1 MGFESAQGVAVARRG
16 GREAVSPLDG
26 RFLIWR
32 GASGRAYVFSP
43 IAVDDAG
50 FEDTG
55 LDGIGL
61 DDAVLIAVE
70 RDRAG
75 RPTAA
80 RVVADR
86 SGRPGEIWAHH
97 LATTAAAR
105 RRAVIDLTAS
115 GREPELFGAIG

>member
-1 MGFESAQGVAVARRG
+1 MGFVGAQGVAVATRG
-16 GREAVSPLDG
+16 GTEVVSPLDG
-26 RFLIWR
+26 QFLIWR
-32 GASGRAYVFSP
+32 GASGRAHVFSP
-43 IAVDDAG
+43 VADDDVA
-50 FEDTG
+50 
-55 LDGIGL
+55 L

-97 LATTAAAR
+97 LATTVAAR

>member
-1 MGFESAQGVAVARRG
+1 MGFVGAQGVAVATRG
-16 GREAVSPLDG
+16 GTEVVSPLDG
-26 RFLIWR
+26 QFLIWR

-43 IAVDDAG
+43 VADDVG
-50 FEDTG
+50 F
-55 LDGIGL
+55 DGMGL

-75 RPTAA
+75 RPAA
-80 RVVADR
+80 AGVVADR

>member
-16 GREAVSPLDG
+16 GAEGLSALDG

-43 IAVDDAG
+43 VVDDDAG
-50 FEDTG
+50 VDGMG
-55 LDGIGL
+55 LDE
-61 DDAVLIAVE
+61 AVLIAVE

-75 RPTAA
+75 RPRAA